1 MVAVSWVGRIGMIS
15 VLKRGRTNAPPKET
29 IKSHLLRLV
38 IQHAVRAA
46 PPAWRCWPR
55 CATRV
60 SRLAAVRLPGRGSE
74 IVVSQRLTVV
84 VADDETTALVFLY
97 VPRWRKAARRGQ
109 PRSTVTT
116 PRELGIAWVYQTQAV
131 AMRSV
136 REGPPRFWR
145 PTRRLVQSRLAYP
158 DQVQQEPSAR
168 LRPFAVRSA
177 SSDWPL
183 VNSPDLKSRR
193 PPRLAHFSGRDHANK
208 KKSSKPPQKGE
219 NRWFV
224 GRAQSLR
231 WSKVAGS
238 GARRA

>member
-1 MVAVSWVGRIGMIS
+1 VPPRRLNHTCCGWSSSMPSEQLRQLGDVGRDAPRFIAREQIG
-15 VLKRGRTNAPPKET
+15 
-29 IKSHLLRLV
+29 
-38 IQHAVRAA
+38 
-46 PPAWRCWPR
+46 R
-55 CATRV
+55 CA
-60 SRLAAVRLPGRGSE
+60 SSGLGLE
-74 IVVSQRLTVV
+74 IDVSQRLTVV

-116 PRELGIAWVYQTQAV
+116 LSGSRGSPGRIKRKSV

-183 VNSPDLKSRR
+183 VNSPTHK
-193 PPRLAHFSGRDHANK
+193 P
-208 KKSSKPPQKGE
+208 SSSETSPFQWPQSCPCACTVE
-219 NRWFV
+219 TTNTAAASPAPAAYRWFV